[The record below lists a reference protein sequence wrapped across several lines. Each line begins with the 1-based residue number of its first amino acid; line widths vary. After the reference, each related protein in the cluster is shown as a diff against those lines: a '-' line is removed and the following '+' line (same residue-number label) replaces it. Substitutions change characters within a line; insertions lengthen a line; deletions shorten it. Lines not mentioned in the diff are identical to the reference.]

1 MVVKSIGVL
10 SAGKVLGCLYV
21 LLGLIIGA
29 MFSLLSLA
37 GVAAGGQDAGA
48 AAFLFGIGAIVI
60 IPLFYGTVGF
70 IGGIIMAALYNVVAS
85 LAGGIELELSSTANR
100 VQ

>member
-37 GVAAGGQDAGA
+37 GVAAGGEDAGA

-60 IPLFYGTVGF
+60 IPIFYGAIGF
-70 IGGIIMAALYNVVAS
+70 VGGIIMAALYNLVAS
-85 LAGGIELELSSTANR
+85 IAGGIEVELRSVENR